1 MDELLIVVEVRG
13 HHVAI
18 EGEHVIEIVALPL
31 LKKAP
36 SGHPAFMG
44 LLSFRGETVPVY
56 NLGKIV
62 WNDPVPVSK
71 AANLLVL
78 RVQGRPI
85 GLAVDRVLAAES
97 AADGVIESADGLYSL
112 LPGISKMFKR
122 GHDVTPVLDPGALI
136 NSNALSFD
144 VEALSD
150 LSYASLADASEE
162 KDYEILRERAER
174 LAVRHQEKGGEEA
187 VIGIL
192 VVRFGGEYF
201 GFRIE
206 NVSEIIKPQ
215 SLTPVPGAPREID
228 GIIAL
233 RGEIVPVLNGG
244 SYVLGKPTG
253 GSESERI
260 VLMSTIE
267 GFVGVRVDEVIGL
280 TFVSEKSIEIPI
292 ASDERLNAILAG
304 EVFLDGRLVTILE
317 PGFQL
322 YGSTLEVQS

>member
-1 MDELLIVVEVRG
+1 MDELLVIVEVRG
-13 HHVAI
+13 HRVAI
-18 EGEHVIEIVALPL
+18 EGGHVVEIVALPL
-31 LKKAP
+31 LKKVP

-44 LLSFRGETVPVY
+44 LMSFRGETVPVY

-62 WNDPVPVSK
+62 WNDPVPVSRE
-71 AANLLVL
+71 ANLLVL

-85 GLAVDRVLAAES
+85 GFAVDRVLAAES
-97 AADGVIESADGLYSL
+97 ATNGVIESADGLYSL
-112 LPGISKMFKR
+112 LPGISKIFKR

-144 VEALSD
+144 VDALSD
-150 LSYASLADASEE
+150 LSYASLSDTSEE

-174 LAVRHQEKGGEEA
+174 LAVRHEEEDGDEGL
-187 VIGIL
+187 IGIL
-192 VVRFGGEYF
+192 VVRLGGEYF

-206 NVSEIIKPQ
+206 NVSEIVKPQ

-233 RGEIVPVLNGG
+233 RGEIIPVLNGG
-244 SYVLGKPTG
+244 MYVLGKATG
-253 GSESERI
+253 GGESERI

-267 GFVGVRVDEVIGL
+267 GFVGVRVDEVVGM
-280 TFVSEKSIEIPI
+280 TFVSEKSIEIPM

-304 EVFLDGRLVTILE
+304 EVFLDGRLVSILE
-317 PGFQL
+317 PGFHL
-322 YGSTLEVQS
+322 DSSALEVQS